1 MGSIHFFGPSHLQ
14 LARSRPDWARFTLF
28 LPLMAGPDPVKLVP
42 DTENTHF
49 RQAGYHPMTEPKTM
63 KQRPAT
69 ELDGWFAARPGER
82 PMLIVAGPCVLESS
96 DTNRRIA
103 HCLAEA
109 CGDLGLPFAFKAS
122 FDKANRSSTHSDRG
136 PGIEEGLEELAG
148 IGEEL
153 GVPTCTDI
161 HQPEQAALAAAHA
174 TMLQIPAFLC
184 RQTDLLGAAAE
195 TGAALN
201 VKKGQFMAPSDMG
214 NVVEKIKC
222 AGGEQLMLT
231 ERGTFF
237 GYHRLVNDF
246 VGLGDLIDL
255 AHDHAC
261 ATCFDVTH
269 STQQPGGQGTSSG
282 GRPDRAPLLCWAAA
296 STGVDAL
303 FIECHPDPARGRSDA
318 ATMLP
323 LESIPGLLRKAV
335 KVRKA
340 VTS

>member
-1 MGSIHFFGPSHLQ
+1 
-14 LARSRPDWARFTLF
+14 
-28 LPLMAGPDPVKLVP
+28 
-42 DTENTHF
+42 
-49 RQAGYHPMTEPKTM
+49 MTETNATKPL
-63 KQRPAT
+63 RAT
-69 ELDGWFAARPGER
+69 ELDAWFTARPAER
-82 PMLIVAGPCVLESS
+82 PMLIVAGPCVLETP

-122 FDKANRSSTHSDRG
+122 YDKANRTSLHSDRG
-136 PGIEEGLEELAG
+136 PGLEAGLEELAK
-148 IGEEL
+148 IGDEL

-161 HQPEQAALAAAHA
+161 HQPEQAALAATHS

-184 RQTDLLGAAAE
+184 RQTDLLVAAAE

-222 AGGEQLMLT
+222 AGGERLMLT

-237 GYHRLVNDF
+237 GYQRLVNDF
-246 VGLGDLIDL
+246 MGLGDLIDL
-255 AHDHAC
+255 AREHAC

-269 STQQPGGQGTSSG
+269 STQQPGGHGTSSG
-282 GRPDRAPLLCWAAA
+282 GRPDRAPLLCGAAA

-303 FIECHPDPARGRSDA
+303 FIECHPDPANGRSDA

-323 LESIPGLLRKAV
+323 LDSIPLLLRRAV
-335 KVRKA
+335 KIRKA
-340 VTS
+340 AGS

>member
-82 PMLIVAGPCVLESS
+82 PMLILAGPCVLESS

-136 PGIEEGLEELAG
+136 PGIEEGLE
-148 IGEEL
+148 
-153 GVPTCTDI
+153 
-161 HQPEQAALAAAHA
+161 
-174 TMLQIPAFLC
+174 AFF
-184 RQTDLLGAAAE
+184 
-195 TGAALN
+195 N
-201 VKKGQFMAPSDMG
+201 
-214 NVVEKIKC
+214 
-222 AGGEQLMLT
+222 
-231 ERGTFF
+231 
-237 GYHRLVNDF
+237 F
-246 VGLGDLIDL
+246 VGENVFFDLGTQALVIVGFDDAFDFSVDRFYKNAFQLHDGLRLDL
-255 AHDHAC
+255 AIV
-261 ATCFDVTH
+261 DVK
-269 STQQPGGQGTSSG
+269 
-282 GRPDRAPLLCWAAA
+282 
-296 STGVDAL
+296 
-303 FIECHPDPARGRSDA
+303 AR
-318 ATMLP
+318 
-323 LESIPGLLRKAV
+323 
-335 KVRKA
+335 
-340 VTS
+340 